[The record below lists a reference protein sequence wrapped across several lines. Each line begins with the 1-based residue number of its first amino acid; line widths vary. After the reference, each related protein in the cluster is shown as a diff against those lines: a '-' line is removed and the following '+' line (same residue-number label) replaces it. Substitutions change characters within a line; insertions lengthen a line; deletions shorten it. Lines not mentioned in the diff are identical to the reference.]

1 MIDLDELRHE
11 VEDKAVEYLNA
22 ARLEALEKLALN
34 QLNKSANNGYI
45 RLHKLEF
52 SALLNA
58 VRGLQRKRQQLE
70 TDVSLEREMAAAIKH
85 SVIAAIGGV
94 DYAGN
99 PVSEINY
106 LQRLRILAEIEKQG
120 IKR

>member
-1 MIDLDELRHE
+1 MNLTELKHE

-22 ARLEALEKLALN
+22 TRLDDLEENALY
-34 QLNKSANNGYI
+34 QLSKSGSYI

-70 TDVSLEREMAAAIKH
+70 ERISKDTCCDAKG
-85 SVIAAIGGV
+85 IG
-94 DYAGN
+94 
-99 PVSEINY
+99 
-106 LQRLRILAEIEKQG
+106 L
-120 IKR
+120 